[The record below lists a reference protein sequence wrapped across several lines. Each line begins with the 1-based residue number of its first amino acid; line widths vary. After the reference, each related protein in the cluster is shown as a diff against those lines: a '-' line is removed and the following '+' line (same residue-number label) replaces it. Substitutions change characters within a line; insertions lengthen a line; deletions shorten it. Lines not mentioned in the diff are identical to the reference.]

1 MINLMDFFDTKNM
14 SEEDVKKI
22 EGLAECVNA
31 VVDNKLKSYLFD
43 EIKLEDLKKEIS
55 EAVKSVEK
63 LEEMNGKSLDK
74 ETYEKGLQEMNV
86 ALARIKASTEVN
98 NGELKVKSVE
108 EQLRMQLK
116 NYITINE
123 KGIQTLDLQKA
134 CKDNGKK
141 FTVNILTKD
150 AGVITSG
157 SLTHYGVDVDSVIG
171 VAPRAESVIRKY
183 ANVSPTNS
191 RSLVYVDYVSG
202 EGDAAWVP
210 EGGLK
215 PAMDAT
221 LEEKTVTAGK
231 VAVTAKFTEE
241 AVSDFPSFVSEVQT
255 EMINKLGLR
264 EEQGILNGSGTGGEI
279 KGVASEMPAF
289 ALDNLEVEK
298 PNNFDAIVAGYTQV
312 VSDSEMAYRPNLVLV
327 HPIDY
332 AKLQLAKDANG
343 SYLRPFQYNGELIPG
358 MRIESTTGI
367 EIGEFIVGDY
377 GYINIRDLQNITIQ
391 FGWENDDFTKNLV
404 TCIAEKRLMVYLKN
418 QYKTA
423 FVKDTF
429 ANVITAITPNA

>member
-1 MINLMDFFDTKNM
+1 MDFFDTKNM